1 MYSTSL
7 AVDPARTRAIATGD
21 VVQPPRW
28 DDTPN
33 GRRPVAGSVALDE
46 ATGQPINLVG
56 VLLPTGQN
64 GEKETHAVRVCS
76 FEVPELPEFAAV
88 EFDGLV
94 AVIRPAKTGKGI
106 ELSLSAEAVHVV
118 SPTGKAAP
126 ARKEADAVL
135 KDSAP
140 KDAA

>member
-1 MYSTSL
+1 MYSCSL
-7 AVDPARTRAIATGD
+7 AVDAARTRVIATGD

-46 ATGQPINLVG
+46 DTGQPVNLIG
-56 VLLPTGQN
+56 VLLPTGRN
-64 GEKETHAVRVCS
+64 GEKETHTVRVCS
-76 FEVPELPEFAAV
+76 YELPELPEFAPV

-94 AVIRPAKTGKGI
+94 ATIKPAKTGKGI
-106 ELSLSAEAVHVV
+106 ELTLSADGVRVA
-118 SPTGKAAP
+118 SSTGKP
-126 ARKEADAVL
+126 A
-135 KDSAP
+135 STQ

>member
-1 MYSTSL
+1 MYSCSL
-7 AVDPARTRAIATGD
+7 AVDAARTRVIATGD

-46 ATGQPINLVG
+46 DTGQPINLIG

-64 GEKETHAVRVCS
+64 GEKETHTVRVCS
-76 FEVPELPEFAAV
+76 YEVPELPEFEPV

-94 AVIRPAKTGKGI
+94 ASIRPAKTGKGI
-106 ELSLSAEAVHVV
+106 ELFLS
-118 SPTGKAAP
+118 
-126 ARKEADAVL
+126 ADAVRVPSASGKPAPAP
-135 KDSAP
+135 KDTAP

>member
-1 MYSTSL
+1 MYSCSL
-7 AVDPARTRAIATGD
+7 AVDTARTRAIATGD

-46 ATGQPINLVG
+46 ATGQPINLIG

-64 GEKETHAVRVCS
+64 GEKETHTVRVSS
-76 FEVPELPEFAAV
+76 FEVPELPEFAPI
-88 EFDGLV
+88 EFDGLM
-94 AVIRPAKTGKGI
+94 ASIRPAKTGKGI
-106 ELSLSAEAVHVV
+106 ELFLS
-118 SPTGKAAP
+118 
-126 ARKEADAVL
+126 ADAVRVASPNGKAGPAA
-135 KDSAP
+135 KDPAP